1 MGDLAGEAKLIKPLI
16 EKPYIPTEV
25 DKLPDPEQKKT
36 LPLNKM
42 TSVQIVGD
50 TGKEDG
56 KTEEKPTIYS
66 TVIKKKSTT
75 VSRPIQVVNTGI
87 KVEIFPQAT
96 LPQGSYSIPVTIQS
110 GHINDPTLTN
120 YVVPVFRVN
129 RENEALKMERE
140 ITGDIQAIIKGFQQG
155 DKLKALLDA
164 KERLVNEQNK
174 LSGEI
179 KEDKENINKMS
190 ELGKKVKG
198 ILDFYE
204 HKLRNNH
211 Y

>member
-1 MGDLAGEAKLIKPLI
+1 M
-16 EKPYIPTEV
+16 
-25 DKLPDPEQKKT
+25 
-36 LPLNKM
+36 
-42 TSVQIVGD
+42 
-50 TGKEDG
+50 
-56 KTEEKPTIYS
+56 
-66 TVIKKKSTT
+66 
-75 VSRPIQVVNTGI
+75 
-87 KVEIFPQAT
+87 
-96 LPQGSYSIPVTIQS
+96 
-110 GHINDPTLTN
+110 
-120 YVVPVFRVN
+120 
-129 RENEALKMERE
+129 
-140 ITGDIQAIIKGFQQG
+140 
-155 DKLKALLDA
+155 DA